1 LNRELGR
8 GVMEKTENGNAEKL
22 KDRTGNGWRVAGEG

>member
-1 LNRELGR
+1 
-8 GVMEKTENGNAEKL
+8 MEKTENGNAEKL